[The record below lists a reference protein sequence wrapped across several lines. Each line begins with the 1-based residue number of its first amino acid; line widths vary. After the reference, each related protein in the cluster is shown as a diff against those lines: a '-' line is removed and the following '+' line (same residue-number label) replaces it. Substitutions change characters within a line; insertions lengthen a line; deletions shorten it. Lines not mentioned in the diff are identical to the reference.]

1 MQLHY
6 INILFELIQLD
17 LYRFFFF
24 FFQPMGKNAIID
36 MNLRWPSSIIPYV
49 ISASFGELISWL
61 LSDPKYNT
69 RSKEFNLRN
78 AGINGTPLVAIVSV
92 THE

>member
-6 INILFELIQLD
+6 INTLFELIQLD

-24 FFQPMGKNAIID
+24 CQPMGKNAIID

-69 RSKEFNLRN
+69 RSKEFHLRN

>member
-6 INILFELIQLD
+6 INTLFELIQLD

-24 FFQPMGKNAIID
+24 CQPMGKNAIID

-49 ISASFGELISWL
+49 ISASFGELIL
-61 LSDPKYNT
+61 TLIRPK
-69 RSKEFNLRN
+69 
-78 AGINGTPLVAIVSV
+78 V
-92 THE
+92 

>member
-6 INILFELIQLD
+6 INILFKLIQLD

-24 FFQPMGKNAIID
+24 CQSMGKNAIID

-49 ISASFGELISWL
+49 ISASFGELIS
-61 LSDPKYNT
+61 
-69 RSKEFNLRN
+69 
-78 AGINGTPLVAIVSV
+78 
-92 THE
+92 